1 MAVPARVAVIGAG
14 SWGTTVAAIASLR
27 VPTVL
32 WARSKELADEID
44 LEHRNRAYLSN
55 YALPDVL
62 HATASLE
69 EALDG
74 AELVLMAVP
83 SHGFRQVLVRAE
95 PFVADDTPVISL
107 AKGVEQGSLKRMTEV
122 VAEVAPRRPA
132 GVVTGPN
139 FAQEIMAGL
148 PAATVVALEDAELAG
163 DVQDLLC
170 TDALRVYTNLD
181 VVGCEVAGAIK
192 NVIAIAAGMA
202 DGMRLGDNA
211 RAALITRGLHEMA
224 RLGVVLGGQPLTF
237 SGLTGLGDLVAT
249 CASGHSRNRY
259 VGEELG
265 KGRSI
270 DDIVPEMIMVAE
282 GVKSS
287 EAVLEL
293 AGRVGV
299 EMPIAQ
305 QVVDVLY
312 HGKEAAEAVSS
323 LMRRETKSEL
333 DGLTGVDRREEGS
346 ASSVS

>member
-1 MAVPARVAVIGAG
+1 MLGRVAVIGAG

-27 VPTVL
+27 TTTVL
-32 WARSKELADEID
+32 WARSKKLADEID
-44 LEHRNRAYLSN
+44 LEHRNGDYLPQHP
-55 YALPDVL
+55 LPEAL

-69 EALDG
+69 EAMDG

-83 SHGFRQVLVRAE
+83 SHGFRKILMDAE
-95 PFVADDTPVISL
+95 PAIASGTPIISL

-122 VAEVAPRRPA
+122 ISEVAPGCPA

-139 FAQEIMAGL
+139 FAQEISAGL
-148 PAATVVALEDAELAG
+148 PAATVVALKEERVAA
-163 DVQDLLC
+163 DVQQLLC
-170 TDALRVYTNLD
+170 TDFLRVYTNPD

-202 DGMRLGDNA
+202 DGMHLGDNA

-224 RLGVVLGGQPLTF
+224 RLGVVLGGEPLTF

-249 CASGHSRNRY
+249 CVSGHSRNRY

-270 DDIVPEMIMVAE
+270 EEIVPEMIMVAE
-282 GVKSS
+282 GVNSS
-287 EAVLEL
+287 PAVLEL

-299 EMPIAQ
+299 EMPIAE

-312 HGKEAAEAVSS
+312 HGKTAAEAVSL
-323 LMRRETKSEL
+323 LMRRETKPEL
-333 DGLTGVDRREEGS
+333 DGLTPEQGRARPV
-346 ASSVS
+346 SSG

>member
-1 MAVPARVAVIGAG
+1 VAVIGAG

-32 WARSKELADEID
+32 WARSKQLADEIT
-44 LEHRNRAYLSN
+44 LEHRNGAYLRQH
-55 YALPDVL
+55 ALPDAL
-62 HATASLE
+62 RATASLE
-69 EALDG
+69 EALES

-83 SHGFRQVLVRAE
+83 SHGFRQVLSQAE
-95 PFVADDTPVISL
+95 PYIEQSTPVLSL

-122 VAEVAPRRPA
+122 IAEVAPSRPA

-148 PAATVVALEDAELAG
+148 PAATVVALEDEGIAAS
-163 DVQDLLC
+163 VQQLLC
-170 TDALRVYTNLD
+170 TDALRVYTNPD
-181 VVGCEVAGAIK
+181 VAGCEVAGAVK

-249 CASGHSRNRY
+249 CVSGHSRNRY

-287 EAVLEL
+287 QAVLEL
-293 AGRVGV
+293 AGRVDV
-299 EMPIAQ
+299 EMPIAE

-312 HGKEAAEAVSS
+312 HDKEAEEAVSS
-323 LMRRETKSEL
+323 LMRRETKPEL
-333 DGLTGVDRREEGS
+333 YGLTPR
-346 ASSVS
+346 